1 MSFDFKK
8 IGINTEERYECIYTT
23 ISRDGVKNAAAIG
36 LKYMGENIVGARI
49 FENSNTLKNIFE
61 TKRYVVNIT
70 QDPLVFTNATIDRL
84 SDDYYTDDEDIAV
97 LKDAGSYMIV
107 DVLDIAELGN
117 KDTPIQNDEKSFLI
131 KGEVKELVINDPNIK
146 AFNRGL
152 GGLIECLVNYSRYKI
167 VDDEKR
173 QAYMDRVIENERIIN
188 RIGNDEIKKSIR
200 LVKEE
205 YENS

>member
-1 MSFDFKK
+1 MSFDFEK

-36 LKYMGENIVGARI
+36 LKYMSENIVGARI
-49 FENSNTLKNIFE
+49 FENSNTLKNILE

-70 QDPLVFTNATIDRL
+70 RDPLVFTNATIGRL

-131 KGEVKELVINDPNIK
+131 RGEVKELVINDPNIK

-173 QAYMDRVIENERIIN
+173 QAYMDRVIENERMIN